1 MLLLPL
7 EAAAWDL
14 RGSSDPSKYL
24 GILKAAV
31 AFAGT
36 ALLAWG
42 LLLRLRGHAG
52 FARRLRDALLVA
64 LAAAAAL
71 AWCNGLAFHQGT
83 YVHHAEFFHHYVGA
97 KYFHELSY
105 GRLYDCTVVAD
116 YDAGFAFPAS
126 LRPVRRL
133 ESNKIDWATAV
144 LAERSS
150 CTAHFTPERWR
161 AFQNDV
167 AWFRSQFPPR
177 LWASIT
183 SDRGFNATP
192 AWNLAAAALARS
204 GPASD
209 AQILA
214 LALVDP
220 ALLLAMWA
228 CVAWAFGWRTLCV
241 ALLYWG
247 TNYPAQF
254 GWTGGS
260 YLRQDWLA
268 SAVVGLCLL
277 RRGKPAA
284 GGFALTLATL
294 LRMTP
299 AVLVFAVVL
308 KALASAARARSL
320 SLAPFERRF
329 AAGCVAALVFVLPLT
344 ALDGGFAA
352 WPAFVRNTAVD
363 FGTPSGNFVGWKTVV
378 AYEHATRMSAAR
390 DPTRM
395 DPGAPWQQ
403 ARRAVYARRA
413 PWFWAGVLGF
423 LALLTRAVRRSDA
436 WSAAVLGA
444 GLMVI
449 GAQIPSYYYALLLV
463 YAFLWLRSEAI
474 GVGLVALSALSWL
487 IAGEFAERD
496 EIFTWVSL
504 ASALF
509 VVFATW
515 LAGRT
520 GSSGAMP
527 LGGLRPG
534 VLADHTGH
542 ADLEAGVGEAGG
554 AHRGQD
560 LLG

>member
-14 RGSSDPSKYL
+14 RGSSDPTKYL
-24 GILKAAV
+24 GIFKAAV
-31 AFAGT
+31 ACAGT

-42 LLLRLRGHAG
+42 LLLRLRGQAG
-52 FARRLRDALLVA
+52 LARRQRDALLVA
-64 LAAAAAL
+64 LAAAAAFV
-71 AWCNGLAFHQGT
+71 WCNGLRFHQG
-83 YVHHAEFFHHYVGA
+83 VFLHHSDVYHHYLGA
-97 KYFHELSY
+97 KYFRELSY

-116 YDAGFAFPAS
+116 YDAGFEFPPS

-133 ESNKIDWATAV
+133 ESNRIEWATAV
-144 LAERSS
+144 LADRNA
-150 CTAHFTPERWR
+150 CTSHFTPERWR
-161 AFQNDV
+161 AFQDDV
-167 AWFRSQFPPR
+167 TWFRSQFPPR

-192 AWNLAAAALARS
+192 AWSVPAAWLARS
-204 GPASD
+204 APASD
-209 AQILA
+209 AQIFA
-214 LALVDP
+214 LALIDP
-220 ALLLAMWA
+220 ALLCAMWA

-254 GWTGGS
+254 GWTGGAF
-260 YLRQDWLA
+260 LRQDWLA

-299 AVLVFAVVL
+299 AVLVFGIVL
-308 KALASAARARSL
+308 KVLMSAWRARSL
-320 SLAPFERRF
+320 ALAPPERRF
-329 AAGCVAALVFVLPLT
+329 VAGCVAALALVLPLSL
-344 ALDGGFAA
+344 LDGGTAA

-378 AYEHATRMSAAR
+378 AYEHATRMSASR
-390 DPTRM
+390 NPTRT
-395 DPGAPWQQ
+395 DPGAPWQE

-413 PWFWAGVLGF
+413 PWFWAGVVGFIGLLGW
-423 LALLTRAVRRSDA
+423 AVRRSDD
-436 WSAAVLGA
+436 WTAAVLGA
-444 GLMVI
+444 GVMVI

-463 YAFLWLRSEAI
+463 YAFLASRHEAI
-474 GVGLVALSALSWL
+474 GVGLVGLSALSWA
-487 IAGEFAERD
+487 IAGQFAERD

-504 ASALF
+504 ASTLF

-515 LAGRT
+515 L
-520 GSSGAMP
+520 S
-527 LGGLRPG
+527 GLRG
-534 VLADHTGH
+534 RVLADHAGH